1 MFGICL
7 RQKLRKQSTPHGTA
21 ISENMGTE
29 KHHVLLLKKKKK
41 PTNFQLYLFYLI
53 VKFLLSHDMEQM
65 LSIFQE
71 AALVAEICLL
81 LFLWKSAPNLI
92 DLKCL

>member
-1 MFGICL
+1 MAQPFL
-7 RQKLRKQSTPHGTA
+7 RAWVQKNAMYCYQ
-21 ISENMGTE
+21 
-29 KHHVLLLKKKKK
+29 KK
-41 PTNFQLYLFYLI
+41 TQQQLHFQLYLFYI
-53 VKFLLSHDMEQM
+53 IEKFLLSHDMEQM
-65 LSIFQE
+65 LSIFQG

>member
-1 MFGICL
+1 
-7 RQKLRKQSTPHGTA
+7 
-21 ISENMGTE
+21 MGTE
-29 KHHVLLLKKKKK
+29 KHHVLLLNKKKKK
-41 PTNFQLYLFYLI
+41 KRNQLNFQLYLFYLI
-53 VKFLLSHDMEQM
+53 EKFLLSHDMEQM